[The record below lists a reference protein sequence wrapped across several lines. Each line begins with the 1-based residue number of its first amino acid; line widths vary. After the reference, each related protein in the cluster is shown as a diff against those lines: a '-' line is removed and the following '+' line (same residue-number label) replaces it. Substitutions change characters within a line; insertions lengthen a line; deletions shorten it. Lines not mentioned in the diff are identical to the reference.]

1 MYYFFYS
8 WIIFKCPDDI
18 SILIGC
24 MRDWWKNILSFLF
37 LRYQI
42 NKYKVRKL
50 SRLYIIML
58 HYLLCIWVNLFI
70 FSHLLY
76 GNSYRRYVQ
85 HIIKNVVM
93 DFACNL
99 LLNRIHFYLWTQK
112 ENEPWKSVSRNCIEH
127 DFSNIFLKLKRY
139 CEKATKF
146 KKSHTILKLLS
157 DVKTKWE
164 IFFKFLRPS
173 QNIWILT
180 NIRFPI
186 SMKHTLLCIL
196 HALLFS
202 YCFEPKPFLISRKK
216 IAAWE

>member
-50 SRLYIIML
+50 STYLDYRLHIINVTL
-58 HYLLCIWVNLFI
+58 FTIWVNLFI
-70 FSHLLY
+70 YSLTNY
-76 GNSYRRYVQ
+76 MAIPKGGMYSTST
-85 HIIKNVVM
+85 NVVM

-99 LLNRIHFYLWTQK
+99 FLNCIRFLFSNSEREWTIK
-112 ENEPWKSVSRNCIEH
+112 KCSRNCIELW
-127 DFSNIFLKLKRY
+127 NVLQL
-139 CEKATKF
+139 
-146 KKSHTILKLLS
+146 
-157 DVKTKWE
+157 
-164 IFFKFLRPS
+164 FFKVENMVYWKHWFSISLE
-173 QNIWILT
+173 QT
-180 NIRFPI
+180 PI
-186 SMKHTLLCIL
+186 SIFL

-202 YCFEPKPFLISRKK
+202 YCYEPKPFLISRKN
-216 IAAWE
+216 IAA